1 MTTTEETTFDP
12 KRRRLCPDGACVGL
26 IGDNGRCKV
35 CGMPAAGP
43 GAEGET
49 KATDSGSVT
58 WDTSQDPAQG
68 NDEGND
74 EDSDDS
80 TLPRTLADVAH
91 LEGGST
97 FDPQRRLCSDGS
109 CLGVIGA
116 DGRCNVCGLPSRD

>member
-12 KRRRLCPDGACVGL
+12 SRRRLCPDGACVGL

-58 WDTSQDPAQG
+58 WDTSQDPAHE
-68 NDEGND
+68 NAE
-74 EDSDDS
+74 ESDDS

-91 LEGGST
+91 LDSGAT
-97 FDPQRRLCSDGS
+97 FDPRRRLCSDGS

-116 DGRCNVCGLPSRD
+116 NGRCNVCGLPGSD

>member
-1 MTTTEETTFDP
+1 MTTTEESTFDP
-12 KRRRLCPDGACVGL
+12 SRRRLCPDGACVGL

-43 GAEGET
+43 GAEGEA
-49 KATDSGSVT
+49 KVTDSGSVT
-58 WDTSQDPAQG
+58 WDTSKDPAQ
-68 NDEGND
+68 D

-91 LEGGST
+91 LEGGVTT
-97 FDPQRRLCSDGS
+97 FDPKRRLCSDGS

-116 DGRCNVCGLPSRD
+116 SGRCNVCGLPSSD

>member
-1 MTTTEETTFDP
+1 MTTTEENTFDP
-12 KRRRLCPDGACVGL
+12 SRRRLCPDGACVGL

-43 GAEGET
+43 GAESEA
-49 KATDSGSVT
+49 KITDSGSVT
-58 WDTSQDPAQG
+58 WDTSQDPAR
-68 NDEGND
+68 D

-91 LEGGST
+91 LEGGGAT
-97 FDPQRRLCSDGS
+97 FDPKRRLCSDGS

-116 DGRCNVCGLPSRD
+116 NGRCNVCGLPGSD